1 MGIGYEYRCDCGESG
16 TVTLG
21 AGFGYPEVL
30 ERAIEEI
37 KAGKHGADLQ
47 EALLQNPSLK
57 PDAQSRIFICED
69 CGFWHVDI
77 DMSLVEEIDHDS
89 ASFDLDEA
97 LLDGTEVW
105 DEWGTYMHLVKE
117 QIPSCPKCK
126 GNMHAI
132 RVTEDDMPERL
143 PALTC
148 PACGKENVFGNGM
161 AFDWD

>member
-1 MGIGYEYRCDCGESG
+1 MGIGYEYRCDCGESSM
-16 TVTLG
+16 VTLG

-37 KAGKHGADLQ
+37 KAGKHGPDFQ

-69 CGFWHVDI
+69 CGFWRVDI
-77 DMSLVEEIDHDS
+77 DMSLVEEVDHD
-89 ASFDLDEA
+89 
-97 LLDGTEVW
+97 
-105 DEWGTYMHLVKE
+105 LVKE

-126 GNMHAI
+126 GNMHAV

-143 PALTC
+143 PALKC
-148 PACGKENVFGNGM
+148 PTCGKENTFGNGRVLH
-161 AFDWD
+161 WD